1 MDNNST
7 ESPDFNN
14 EVASIL
20 ESVGEIAAL
29 FRFHAAAGS
38 RSYEFFETVDSF
50 LERVNELPPQTS
62 VLVFRTPQ
70 FPIRG
75 TVNDELIQRAKDAIP
90 DGTDW
95 AVVRTSQITMG
106 SQSWYH
112 DFEDSSHKEL
122 ENELRDDYCWGHPVA
137 VGVEPDW
144 HDSTVVVSAVKPF
157 DDGRVEHGVY

>member
-1 MDNNST
+1 MDNT
-7 ESPDFNN
+7 TTASPDFNN

-29 FRFHAAAGS
+29 FRFHAAAGN

-50 LERVNELPPQTS
+50 LARVNELPPKTS

-75 TVNDELIQRAKDAIP
+75 TVNDELIQRAKAAIP

-112 DFEDSSHKEL
+112 DFEDCSHKEL
-122 ENELRDDYCWGHPVA
+122 EIELRDDFCWGHPVA
-137 VGVEPDW
+137 IGVEPDW

-157 DDGRVEHGVY
+157 DDGRVEAGIY

>member
-1 MDNNST
+1 MENTST
-7 ESPDFNN
+7 SNPDFKN
-14 EVASIL
+14 EVAAIL

-38 RSYEFFETVDSF
+38 RSYEFFETVESF
-50 LERVNELPPQTS
+50 LERIDELPPQTS

-70 FPIRG
+70 FPVRG
-75 TVNDELIQRAKDAIP
+75 TANDELIQRAKEAIP

-95 AVVRTSQITMG
+95 AVVRTTLITMG
-106 SQSWYH
+106 SQSWFH

-122 ENELRDDYCWGHPVA
+122 ENELRDDFCWGHPVA

-144 HDSTVVVSAVKPF
+144 HDSQVVASAVKPF
-157 DDGRVEHGVY
+157 DDGRVEVGIY

>member
-1 MDNNST
+1 MENTST
-7 ESPDFNN
+7 ANPDFID
-14 EVASIL
+14 EVATTL

-29 FRFHAAAGS
+29 FRFHAAAGN
-38 RSYEFFETVDSF
+38 RSYEFFEAVDSF
-50 LERVNELPPQTS
+50 LERIDELPPQTS
-62 VLVFRTPQ
+62 VLVFRASQ

-75 TVNDELIQRAKDAIP
+75 TANDELIQRAKDAIP
-90 DGTDW
+90 DGADW

-122 ENELRDDYCWGHPVA
+122 ENELRDDFCWGHPVA

-144 HDSTVVVSAVKPF
+144 HDSTTVISAVKPF
-157 DDGRVEHGVY
+157 DDGRVELGIY